1 MWNFD
6 EEHALLIEDGLNNR
20 VPNAGGINCRTKL
33 LDRGRLFE
41 SYGDHRSAFEIDPE
55 IKGIAAAG
63 MKFMAVKRGAHS
75 SQHQHNRQTEEET
88 APAEPVDFVVMKKS
102 NHENLILSI
111 RCLTIRSVCLYE

>member
-33 LDRGRLFE
+33 IDSGRFFE

-55 IKGIAAAG
+55 IKSVAAAG
-63 MKFMAVKRGAHS
+63 MKFVAVKRPAHS
-75 SQHQHNRQTEEET
+75 MQQQHNRQNKEET
-88 APAEPVDFVVMKKS
+88 APSKPTAFYALK
-102 NHENLILSI
+102 
-111 RCLTIRSVCLYE
+111 

>member
-33 LDRGRLFE
+33 IDRGRLFE

-63 MKFMAVKRGAHS
+63 MKFMAVKRGAHFRP
-75 SQHQHNRQTEEET
+75 QQHNRQNDEKK
-88 APAEPVDFVVMKKS
+88 ALAEPAHFFLIKKT
-102 NHENLILSI
+102 NPEK
-111 RCLTIRSVCLYE
+111 